1 MGQTP
6 RVRDVRMRGLCSL
19 RKLGDPRGQAGGFA
33 RLAHLLQGLM
43 SCEFARCTQAFGA
56 TRRGVL
62 QQFQQA
68 LQAIAGQGCAV
79 AQGNAA
85 AQGGVRPSLG
95 LVVTLWPVRQRWA
108 SGVAMGQTPDGI
120 AQRGWP
126 QV

>member
-6 RVRDVRMRGLCSL
+6 GVRDVRMGGLCSL

-33 RLAHLLQGLM
+33 GLAHLPQSLM
-43 SCEFARCTQAFGA
+43 SCEIARCTQAFGA

-62 QQFQQA
+62 QQFQQT
-68 LQAIAGQGCAV
+68 LQAIAGQGRAV

-85 AQGGVRPSLG
+85 AQGRMRPSLG
-95 LVVTLWPVRQRWA
+95 LMTTFWPVRKCRA
-108 SGVAMGQTPDGI
+108 GGVAMGPTPDGI
-120 AQRGWP
+120 AQRSWP